1 MHDPRPMKCIV
12 INLPSAKD
20 RRRAMRSQYDALG
33 IEFEIFE
40 ATDWRDLNEEDWTL
54 VGRKSRVR
62 EGRRPLSD
70 GLIACH
76 LSH

>member
-1 MHDPRPMKCIV
+1 MMKCIV
-12 INLPSAKD
+12 INLPRTEI
-20 RRRAMRSQYDALG
+20 RREAMSRQFDALG

-40 ATDWRDLNEEDWTL
+40 ATDSRDLNGEEWAL
-54 VGRKSRVR
+54 VGRKSRVT

-70 GLIACH
+70 GMIACH